1 MLTTFPK
8 LKCAII
14 GSGKIGTDLLRKIIK
29 SPYLECS
36 VFIGRNPESDGL
48 RTAQEI
54 GIKTSHRGIQ
64 EIIENPSS
72 CNLVFDASSA
82 ENHFKHAPILK
93 ALNKKIIDIT
103 PSNLGFPCIPA
114 LNTAESLLHNNVG
127 LITCGGQVSI
137 PLAYAI
143 SETHKNTQYIEV
155 VTTISSLSAGNAT
168 RSNLDEYI
176 ETTEQALKYFTGCTK
191 VKAILILNPA
201 SPAINMQTTVFA
213 KVKDYHLD
221 KLNQEVQT
229 MVAKIQEYA
238 SGYRIISPPVI
249 DNERIVLMA
258 SVQGSGDFL
267 PSYSGNLDIINCAAI
282 KIAEE
287 YVLNSYRSEV
297 VGQ

>member
-14 GSGKIGTDLLRKIIK
+14 GSGKIGTDLMRKIIK

-36 VFIGRNPESDGL
+36 AFIGRNPESEGL
-48 RTAQEI
+48 RTAKEI
-54 GIKTSHRGIQ
+54 GIKTSHLGIQ

-72 CNLVFDASSA
+72 CDLVFDSSSA
-82 ENHFKHAPILK
+82 ESHFKHAPILK
-93 ALNKKIIDIT
+93 ALNKKVIDIT
-103 PSNLGFPCIPA
+103 PSNFGFPCIPA
-114 LNTAESLLHNNVG
+114 INSAESLLHNNVG

-143 SETHKNTQYIEV
+143 SKTHQTIEYIET
-155 VTTISSLSAGNAT
+155 VTTISSSSAGNAT

-176 ETTEQALKYFTGCTK
+176 ETTEQALKHFTGCSK

-213 KVKDYHLD
+213 KVKDYQLD

-229 MVAKIQEYA
+229 MVAKIKEYT
-238 SGYRIISPPVI
+238 SGYRILSPPVI
-249 DNERIVLMA
+249 DNKRIVLMA
-258 SVQGSGDFL
+258 SVLGSGDFL

-287 YVLNSYRSEV
+287 YALKSNRIEV